1 MFLICLQL
9 TTPPDYFPLCLA
21 SVILSTPPT
30 PTDTSY
36 CLIWCHQPVSHLKYP
51 KENSLL
57 TPNPCLLNF
66 LPLIKS
72 YYHPFS
78 KAETV
83 ALCIFGF
90 SFSLTIP
97 TPSVKSNRKF
107 CWCPLQPFDSVISSY
122 PLQLSYLGH
131 HHLFSAT

>member
-1 MFLICLQL
+1 MFTINHAPRLLSPLFSISDTIYTPDPNRHILLPNLMSPTHL
-9 TTPPDYFPLCLA
+9 T
-21 SVILSTPPT
+21 
-30 PTDTSY
+30 
-36 CLIWCHQPVSHLKYP
+36 LKIP
-51 KENSLL
+51 QREFFTHTKS
-57 TPNPCLLNF
+57 CLLNF

-78 KAETV
+78 KAETL

-97 TPSVKSNRKF
+97 TPSVRSNRKF